1 MNKDNFDL
9 KSLENAD
16 NPIVEKLVNENML
29 DDAEKDR
36 IFRYSMKEYSKSGK
50 ETTISGVETYKKSN
64 WRKLLSTAAVL
75 LLVAGLCGGTAV
87 MLNRG
92 TPVIDDT
99 SEEMTTNITTENKY
113 VVVTSVTSISQTTA
127 KSTAA
132 KITGTSAKSTETKPV
147 STETA
152 DIINEA
158 DTTDTEEQDVP
169 NDNIQPVENT
179 EKTTPVTTI
188 KTTAPIRTTTA
199 PPPTTQAVKAETTAV
214 QTTAAPQTPEV
225 GYTNSYLYMKLNSLE
240 YRPYSCD
247 GLPEYVITF
256 PDGTTFYLNL
266 SSKWVQKGDGT
277 ENEAVLPDDLIDW
290 INTYGYPTMT
300 ETTYMD
306 ID

>member
-16 NPIVEKLVNENML
+16 NSIVEKLVHENML

-99 SEEMTTNITTENKY
+99 SEEMTTDITTEN
-113 VVVTSVTSISQTTA
+113 VSAIVTAESQIIETTA
-127 KSTAA
+127 KPKTE
-132 KITGTSAKSTETKPV
+132 KITKSADKSAETEPA
-147 STETA
+147 STVTA
-152 DIINEA
+152 SENDEPEVIDTNEP
-158 DTTDTEEQDVP
+158 DVP
-169 NDNIQPVENT
+169 NDDVQPVENT
-179 EKTTPVTTI
+179 EKTPPVTTI

-266 SSKWVQKGDGT
+266 TEKWVWKNDGT